1 MKKYFDQLRPLERRL
16 VIGVGVVLL
25 IVLNWV
31 LVWPHFADWSKL
43 TNRYEDAQHKL
54 KLYQTAV
61 AQKPEL
67 EQQVKQFESEGEF
80 VALEDQAINFMQ
92 NIQQQ
97 ASASGF
103 GIDRF
108 NPRSLMHTNQFFVEQ
123 IQNIIVRAT
132 EPQLVDFLYK
142 LGSGSSMIRVRDLE
156 LQPDQPRQ
164 RLTASIKLV
173 ASYQKNPKKATSAP
187 AAAPAAK
194 TSNAKAK

>member
-31 LVWPHFADWSKL
+31 LVWPHFADWGKL
-43 TNRYEDAQHKL
+43 TSRYEDAQHKL

-61 AQKPEL
+61 VQKPEL

-80 VALEDQAINFMQ
+80 VALEDQAINFMRT
-92 NIQQQ
+92 IQQQ

-103 GIDRF
+103 GIQ
-108 NPRSLMHTNQFFVEQ
+108 NYRSMMRTNQFFVEQ
-123 IQNIIVRAT
+123 IQNISVAAT

-142 LGSGSSMIRVRDLE
+142 LGSGVSMIRVRDLV
-156 LQPDQPRQ
+156 LKPDQPRQ
-164 RLTASIKLV
+164 RLTADIKLV
-173 ASYQKNPKKATSAP
+173 ASYQKNPKKATPAP